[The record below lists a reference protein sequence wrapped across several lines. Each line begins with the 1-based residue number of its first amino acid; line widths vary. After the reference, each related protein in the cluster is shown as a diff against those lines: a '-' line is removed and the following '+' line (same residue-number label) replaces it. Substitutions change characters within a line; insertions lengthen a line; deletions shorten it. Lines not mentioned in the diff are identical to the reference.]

1 MTTIARNTARE
12 TRIRLAC
19 PADAAAV
26 CAIYAP
32 YVRDTATT
40 FDLEPPTVEEMEQK
54 IATILEERPFLVA
67 EIERSMLVL
76 HPLLLTTKLA
86 TAKPSPLSDIP
97 TLRHS
102 GRARLISIQSR
113 LRSILHPKRRVLVLE
128 PGSTMHLK
136 KSCAFRMCTTRTL
149 ASRASSQPTKRAL
162 PRAASSTNEGATFSV
177 RTSRTADTSSVVGTT
192 FSGCK
197 SSSSR
202 FHKNLKGSFPYRRWT
217 KLRSQQFLRRHD
229 LVHDLSFAQTMQVVV

>member
-67 EIERSMLVL
+67 EIERSDAGAASASSHDYASPFRPRKAYL
-76 HPLLLTTKLA
+76 HSIETSVYLA
-86 TAKPSPLSDIP
+86 PEAKGFGLGTRLYNALEEILRLQNVYNANACVTCIEPADETCPSTSRIFHERRGYVQCAHIPNCGHKFGRWYDILWLQKQLIPLSQEPEGFVPLPQVDKAAI
-97 TLRHS
+97 
-102 GRARLISIQSR
+102 AA
-113 LRSILHPKRRVLVLE
+113 ILEK
-128 PGSTMHLK
+128 
-136 KSCAFRMCTTRTL
+136 A
-149 ASRASSQPTKRAL
+149 
-162 PRAASSTNEGATFSV
+162 
-177 RTSRTADTSSVVGTT
+177 
-192 FSGCK
+192 
-197 SSSSR
+197 
-202 FHKNLKGSFPYRRWT
+202 
-217 KLRSQQFLRRHD
+217 
-229 LVHDLSFAQTMQVVV
+229 

>member
-54 IATILEERPFLVA
+54 SV
-67 EIERSMLVL
+67 RSWWQRSNAPIRALQT
-76 HPLLLTTKLA
+76 LLLALRPA
-86 TAKPSPLSDIP
+86 LAKPSRLSVTP

-102 GRARLISIQSR
+102 DHAKPTFIRSR
-113 LRSILHPKRRVLVLE
+113 LRSILRLKRKALVLE
-128 PGSTMHLK
+128 VGSMVRLK
-136 KSCAFRMCTTRTL
+136 RSCAFRMCTTRTL
-149 ASRASSQPTKRAL
+149 ASPISNLPTKRVL
-162 PRAASSTNEGATFSV
+162 PRVASSTNEEATFSV
-177 RTSRTADTSSVVGTT
+177 RIFRTADTSSAAGTIS
-192 FSGCK
+192 SGCK
-197 SSSSR
+197 SSSYRSR
-202 FHKNLKGSFPYRRWT
+202 KSLKSSFRYRRWT
-217 KLRSQQFLRRHD
+217 KKRS
-229 LVHDLSFAQTMQVVV
+229 

>member
-54 IATILEERPFLVA
+54 ITTILEERPFLVA
-67 EIERSMLVL
+67 EIERTDANTASTTSRVETCDDETFAVIGYSYASAFRPRKAYL
-76 HPLLLTTKLA
+76 HSIETSVYLA
-86 TAKPSPLSDIP
+86 
-97 TLRHS
+97 
-102 GRARLISIQSR
+102 
-113 LRSILHPKRRVLVLE
+113 PKRKATVWE
-128 PGSTMHLK
+128 PGYTAHLK
-136 KSCAFRMCTTRTL
+136 KSCAFKMYTTRTL
-149 ASRASSQPTKRAL
+149 ASPIPNLPTKRAL
-162 PRAASSTNEGATFSV
+162 PRAASSTNEEATFSV
-177 RTSRTADTSSVVGTT
+177 RTSRTAGTSSVVGTT

-202 FHKNLKGSFPYRRWT
+202 FHKNLKGSFPYHRWT

>member
-67 EIERSMLVL
+67 EIERSDAGAASASSHDEACDSEAFAVIGYSYASPFRPRKAYL
-76 HPLLLTTKLA
+76 HSFETSVYLA
-86 TAKPSPLSDIP
+86 PEAKGFGLGTRLYNALEEILRLQNVYNANACVTCIEPADETCPSTSRIFHERRGYVQCAHIPNCGHKFGRWYDILWLQKQLIPLSQEPEGFVPLPQVDKAAI
-97 TLRHS
+97 T
-102 GRARLISIQSR
+102 A
-113 LRSILHPKRRVLVLE
+113 ILEK
-128 PGSTMHLK
+128 
-136 KSCAFRMCTTRTL
+136 A
-149 ASRASSQPTKRAL
+149 
-162 PRAASSTNEGATFSV
+162 
-177 RTSRTADTSSVVGTT
+177 
-192 FSGCK
+192 
-197 SSSSR
+197 
-202 FHKNLKGSFPYRRWT
+202 
-217 KLRSQQFLRRHD
+217 
-229 LVHDLSFAQTMQVVV
+229 

>member
-40 FDLEPPTVEEMEQK
+40 FDLEPPTVE
-54 IATILEERPFLVA
+54 
-67 EIERSMLVL
+67 
-76 HPLLLTTKLA
+76 
-86 TAKPSPLSDIP
+86 
-97 TLRHS
+97 LRHS

-229 LVHDLSFAQTMQVVV
+229 LVHDLSFTQTMQVVV

>member
-54 IATILEERPFLVA
+54 ITTILEERPFLVA
-67 EIERSMLVL
+67 EIERTDANTAS
-76 HPLLLTTKLA
+76 TTSRVETCDDETFA
-86 TAKPSPLSDIP
+86 VIP

-102 GRARLISIQSR
+102 GRAKPTFIRSR
-113 LRSILHPKRRVLVLE
+113 LRSILRPKRKATVWE
-128 PGSTMHLK
+128 PGYTARLK
-136 KSCAFRMCTTRTL
+136 KSCAFKMYTTRTL
-149 ASRASSQPTKRAL
+149 ASPIPNLPTKRAL
-162 PRAASSTNEGATFSV
+162 PRAASSTNEEATFSV
-177 RTSRTADTSSVVGTT
+177 RTSRTAGTSSVAGMT

-197 SSSSR
+197 SSSFRSR
-202 FHKNLKGSFPYRRWT
+202 KSLKNSFRCRRWT